1 MAVGSRPSRATGA
14 SIGRSRGR
22 RASRFAAFGGF
33 SAIPSGAV
41 GTRLRYLD
49 FDRVTPF
56 ENGSIMPVLTRS
68 VAASGEP
75 LLMTSVWGQT
85 HLNVG
90 WFDDVDATLDL
101 DACARLSVAVIR
113 RPVYG
118 GGTAYYDAECAL
130 MWGFLLPKADTPDLD
145 AALAQYQP
153 VITDTLA
160 RIGLGEVAFEGS
172 SDLRWHGRKLGALTA
187 QDVVLCS
194 SVGGFLNIA
203 PPDLDLYLSVV
214 RIPDEK
220 FKDKAVKDMR
230 EYVCTA
236 QQVAGRTVT
245 YEEFRDALLAAL
257 AHAGFEI
264 EPSALSDEEQAA
276 VAKISTRIGSDEA
289 IRRISSERFTADA
302 PAGTRVGFGNHK
314 GRKLCRA
321 GVALDASGTVVAALM
336 AGDMHVSPPD
346 TMDRIAAALVGAN
359 AHDAADVRGRVAGVF
374 EGDDVHQAEASMGV
388 TTDDLVAAIDKAVGA
403 ADAAEAAPAS

>member
-1 MAVGSRPSRATGA
+1 
-14 SIGRSRGR
+14 
-22 RASRFAAFGGF
+22 
-33 SAIPSGAV
+33 V
-41 GTRLRYLD
+41 GTRWRYLD

-56 ENGSIMPVLTRS
+56 SNASTMPVLSRA
-68 VAASGEP
+68 VGAGSGP
-75 LLMTSVWGQT
+75 IATTSVWGQT

-101 DACARLSVAVIR
+101 AACERLGVSVIR

-130 MWGFLLPKADTPDLD
+130 MWGFLLPKDEYADLD
-145 AALAQYQP
+145 AALHQFQP
-153 VITDTLA
+153 VITATLE

-187 QDVVLCS
+187 QDVVTCA
-194 SVGGFLNIA
+194 SVGGFLNIK
-203 PPDLDLYLSVV
+203 PPDLDLYLEVV

-220 FKDKAVKDMR
+220 FKDKVVKDMR

-236 QQVAGRTVT
+236 EQVVGHPVP
-245 YEEFRDALLAAL
+245 YEAFRDALLDSL
-257 AHAGFEI
+257 GEAGIDI
-264 EPSALSDEEQAA
+264 ERSTLTDDEQAA

-289 IRRISSERFTADA
+289 VRRISSDRFRADA
-302 PAGTRVGFGNHK
+302 PEGTAVGFGNEK

-321 GVALDASGTVVAALM
+321 GVAVAADGTLAAVMM

-346 TMDRIAAALVGAN
+346 TMDRIAAALVGA
-359 AHDAADVRGRVAGVF
+359 DSGDQADLRARIASVF
-374 EGDDVHQAEASMGV
+374 DGPDIHQAEAVMGV
-388 TTDDLVAAIDKAVGA
+388 TTDDLLAAVRKAIA
-403 ADAAEAAPAS
+403 AATAPS